1 MPSVLIVDDE
11 EAIRKNVERMLL
23 LEGFEVATA
32 PNGQHGLVIAR
43 SMLPDI
49 IITDINMPVMDGFD
63 MLAALRELPEF
74 STTAVIMLTAA
85 EDRANMRKGMR
96 LGADDYLTKPFK
108 REELLEAIA
117 TQQQRIARFVS
128 AKEEAVS
135 NAVQAAVSSSE
146 ARMREMFTQH
156 YKRDALATTMPPSLF
171 TRPATSRAGLAHT
184 MPQPTNAALSA
195 SSPSTRAT
203 SSVVASVLFADIRH
217 FTTMAERLSAQELAA
232 MLSHYFDRA
241 CQPVLA
247 QGGSHLKLMGDGLM
261 ALFEESPID
270 KSLGSSHARRAL
282 NVALALEQVA
292 VDFRAWIRAHVGKRG
307 LPEFAIGIG
316 VHCGVVNLGRL
327 GEGEAAEVTPLGEN
341 VDIATRLQAASKE
354 LGWTI
359 ACSREIV
366 DLAGALVRTGREQ
379 VVGIR
384 GRDAP
389 VHACELLAM
398 QRLPATASMPADT
411 LDLQVTLSGS
421 GMGHDKILAAVRENS
436 QQTARAAKDALKD
449 SLWSLQSGTFNAHNP
464 HRFKGYEVVKK
475 LGEGGMSDVFLAHFD
490 ASHAKGGQE
499 VVLKVLH
506 TNLQNDPDMMR
517 RFIQEYAILTSIEH
531 HHIARIYDQGFS
543 DDYAYIAMEY
553 LSGGDL
559 KSEIA
564 KRPNHARV
572 VDLLRQIVSALSKIH
587 SLGLVYRDLKPDNLM
602 FRGSGELVL
611 VDFGIVKSIRL
622 DTNALV
628 KTLHG
633 QIVGTPYYVSP
644 EQAASKEVTNRSDFY
659 SLGVMMYELLTGE
672 KPYLADTLDALL
684 ARHLYG
690 QVPVLPDSC
699 ARFQPLLARLM
710 AKNPDDRPSD
720 CAAIWHNL
728 EALSVASL

>member
-11 EAIRKNVERMLL
+11 EAIRKNVERLL
-23 LEGFEVATA
+23 SLEGFEVATA

-49 IITDINMPVMDGFD
+49 IITDINMPMMDGFE
-63 MLAALRELPEF
+63 MLAALRELPEL

-85 EDRANMRKGMR
+85 DDRTNMRKGMR

-117 TQQQRIARFVS
+117 AQQQRVARFTQ
-128 AKEEAVS
+128 AKEYAVS
-135 NAVQAAVSSSE
+135 HAVQAAVSSSE
-146 ARMREMFTQH
+146 SRMREMFTQH
-156 YKRDALATTMPPSLF
+156 YKRDALAQTMPPNLF
-171 TRPATSRAGLAHT
+171 ARPSLAHT
-184 MPQPTNAALSA
+184 MPQVLASAVATPNQRTSA
-195 SSPSTRAT
+195 STQKKANM
-203 SSVVASVLFADIRH
+203 VASVLFADIRN

-247 QGGSHLKLMGDGLM
+247 HGGSYLKLMGDGLM
-261 ALFEESPID
+261 VLFEDHPTDPSAMP
-270 KSLGSSHARRAL
+270 HARRAL
-282 NVALALEQVA
+282 SAALALEQVA
-292 VDFRAWIRAHVGKRG
+292 LDFRAWIRAHVGARG

-316 VHCGVVNLGRL
+316 VHCGQVSLGRL
-327 GEGEAAEVTPLGEN
+327 GTGESAETTPLGDSVN
-341 VDIATRLQAASKE
+341 IAARLQSASKE
-354 LGWTI
+354 FGWTI
-359 ACSREIV
+359 ACSRDV
-366 DLAGALVRTGREQ
+366 VGLAGALVRTGREQ
-379 VVGIR
+379 VVSIR

-389 VHACELLAM
+389 VAACELMGL
-398 QRLPATASMPADT
+398 QRLPSASLNTNTASSVDFH
-411 LDLQVTLSGS
+411 LTLSGS
-421 GMGHDKILAAVRENS
+421 SAGNASILAAVHENS

-449 SLWSLQSGTFNAHNP
+449 SLWSLQSGTFNALNS

-475 LGEGGMSDVFLAHFD
+475 LGEGGMSDVFLARFD
-490 ASHAKGGQE
+490 NNHTKRGQE

-506 TNLQNDPDMMR
+506 TNLQSDPDMMR
-517 RFIQEYAILTSIEH
+517 RFIQEYAILASIEH

-564 KRPNHARV
+564 KRPQPPRV
-572 VDLLRQIVSALSKIH
+572 LDLLRQIVSALSKIH

-611 VDFGIVKSIRL
+611 VDFGIVKSVRM

-659 SLGVMMYELLTGE
+659 SLGVMLYELLTGE
-672 KPYLADTLDALL
+672 KPYLADTLDTLL

-690 QVPVLPDSC
+690 QVPSLP
-699 ARFQPLLARLM
+699 AAHAAFQPLLSKLM
-710 AKNPDDRPSD
+710 AKSPDDRPSD

-728 EALSVASL
+728 DALSAE